1 MFLKEVGRLRQ
12 ERDELREEIAS
23 LRRGGLAPVP
33 AADEA
38 DDARPPFDLQAA
50 VAQEM
55 RAMLVAL
62 LEEIRTRPVRTAE
75 PSGVVAPPE
84 PLPLPAVEI
93 AVLPTETAEPL
104 LDRYVEEPRQPELPP
119 RDEIES
125 EDVLAETSQPLVDE
139 HVDELAT
146 STPEASE
153 ASVDEYVEE
162 PREPEPPIPGGIPSE
177 DVLAETS
184 QPIVD
189 EYVEEFRKPA
199 APPEP
204 SEALA
209 RDAVEVEPPK
219 RVFDEYVEEF
229 VERDIVEPDI
239 AEPVGEYVE
248 ELRAAEAPPASE
260 IEIDLSPEPSEP
272 IVDEYVE
279 ELRRPETLPEPETPA
294 ADANIEALWE
304 AAATPI
310 TEAEPPRAP
319 LEATAPIIDA
329 TPAAALP
336 PLEPASFI
344 TDEFIEA
351 TRPGSP
357 HETASAPP
365 PFIDLPAPSPFV
377 EHEAPFTELAAPQV
391 VEPSPSPAPGV
402 PAPAPALSSEP
413 TVRQIQVLIS
423 PIHSFPRLSEIQE
436 RIQSLSS
443 VQALRLRDF
452 RNGVATFVVSVAEAI
467 SPQEF
472 GAVIQMLENLH
483 LRLEGTAQNSVE
495 LRVENDTASR

>member
-119 RDEIES
+119 RDEVES

-139 HVDELAT
+139 YVDELGM
-146 STPEASE
+146 STPQPSE
-153 ASVDEYVEE
+153 PSVDEYVEE
-162 PREPEPPIPGGIPSE
+162 PRESEPPIPGGIVSE

-219 RVFDEYVEEF
+219 RIFDEYVEEF
-229 VERDIVEPDI
+229 VEPDI
-239 AEPVGEYVE
+239 GEPVGEYVE

-260 IEIDLSPEPSEP
+260 PEIDLSPEPSET

-310 TEAEPPRAP
+310 TDAEPPGAP
-319 LEATAPIIDA
+319 PEATAPTIDA
-329 TPAAALP
+329 APPAALP
-336 PLEPASFI
+336 PPEPASFI

-365 PFIDLPAPSPFV
+365 PFINLHAPSPFV
-377 EHEAPFTELAAPQV
+377 EEEAPFTELAAPQV
-391 VEPSPSPAPGV
+391 VEPSPPPAPGL
-402 PAPAPALSSEP
+402 PAAAPALSSEP

-443 VQALRLRDF
+443 VRVLRLRDF

-495 LRVENDTASR
+495 LRVEDDAASR

>member
-209 RDAVEVEPPK
+209 RDVVEVEPPK
-219 RVFDEYVEEF
+219 RAFDEYVEEF
-229 VERDIVEPDI
+229 VEPAIV
-239 AEPVGEYVE
+239 EPVGEDVE

-260 IEIDLSPEPSEP
+260 IEIDLPAEPSEP

-294 ADANIEALWE
+294 TDANIEALWE
-304 AAATPI
+304 VAAPPI
-310 TEAEPPRAP
+310 TEAEPPEAP
-319 LEATAPIIDA
+319 PEVAAPIIDVR
-329 TPAAALP
+329 PAAALP

-344 TDEFIEA
+344 TDEFIES
-351 TRPGSP
+351 TRPGSS
-357 HETASAPP
+357 HDTASAPP
-365 PFIDLPAPSPFV
+365 PLFMDLPAPSPFV
-377 EHEAPFTELAAPQV
+377 EEEAPFTELAAPQV
-391 VEPSPSPAPGV
+391 IEPSPPPVPGLPA
-402 PAPAPALSSEP
+402 AASALSSEP
-413 TVRQIQVLIS
+413 AVRQIQVLIS
-423 PIHSFPRLSEIQE
+423 PIHSFPRLREIQE

-483 LRLEGTAQNSVE
+483 LRLEGAAQNSVE